1 MLFHYKWLNLFLQE
15 SCAATF
21 LRRKE
26 GLAVN
31 DWTDTVAPPLLCSP
45 SFALSWAQ
53 HCLVKREQKVSEREL
68 LLVPFCRLFRWSIPL
83 SSLASPGMGGISDPV
98 SWRKQFLLHPKMKQK
113 NKRGLNSYAA
123 AAALSSWLLPFCS
136 SQAAVS
142 VAAAMTRNCY

>member
-1 MLFHYKWLNLFLQE
+1 MVKPFLQE

-21 LRRKE
+21 PRWKE

-31 DWTDTVAPPLLCSP
+31 DWTDAAAPSLLCSP

-53 HCLVKREQKVSEREL
+53 HCLVKREQFREREL

-83 SSLASPGMGGISDPV
+83 SSLASPGIGGISDPA
-98 SWRKQFLLHPKMKQK
+98 SWTKKVLLHPKMKQK
-113 NKRGLNSYAA
+113 TKRGLNSYAA